1 MFSKLFLLPKSI
13 LLSLFLKDPGH
24 VLADTAPYFNGQRF
38 KNGDY
43 GFYLVRKFFSSN
55 VVAPHLN
62 ILTRHSR
69 CDDGSYIM
77 FNPRGFAVAD
87 DARGPMILDSLGS
100 LVWAV
105 TGYEQTYNLI
115 AQGYK
120 GQRYLT
126 FWAGND
132 AVGGHGAG
140 HYYMVRNEY
149 HSLMCNLYG
158 IFDRLVAS
166 KPFL

>member
-1 MFSKLFLLPKSI
+1 MPQLIRLRISTTSGSRMVTTVLYPVQKFS
-13 LLSLFLKDPGH
+13 
-24 VLADTAPYFNGQRF
+24 
-38 KNGDY
+38 
-43 GFYLVRKFFSSN
+43 SSN

-87 DARGPMILDSLGS
+87 DARGPMILDSLGN

-105 TGYEQTYNLI
+105 TGYEQTYNLM
-115 AQGYK
+115 AQEYK
-120 GQRYLT
+120 GQQYLT
-126 FWAGND
+126 FWAGNNV
-132 AVGGHGAG
+132 VGGHGAG

-149 HSLMCNLYG
+149 HSLMCNPYG
-158 IFDRLVAS
+158 IFDRLVAF